1 MPDRCEECSAVAKP
15 FQGPQDQ
22 RGMLGKLV
30 AAGFAPAFNLNEKI
44 LLAVFERGHK
54 ARGYEHLRRSGNLHR
69 IASRITSAR

>member
-1 MPDRCEECSAVAKP
+1 
-15 FQGPQDQ
+15 
-22 RGMLGKLV
+22 MLGKLV